1 MISLY
6 IALGLTALAA
16 VCVFYVWFQAKRIK
30 NYRAENESLLRA
42 NRDAALRLEHIREY
56 TAKNKI
62 IAEKAE
68 HEKQELEKTADSG
81 LVHRADSLFGGGVRG
96 PGGGGNGGT

>member
-62 IAEKAE
+62 IAEEAE
-68 HEKQELEKTADSG
+68 HERRELGETPDSG
-81 LVHRADSLFGGGVRG
+81 LVNRANSLFGGVRE
-96 PGGGGNGGT
+96 PGGGNNGT